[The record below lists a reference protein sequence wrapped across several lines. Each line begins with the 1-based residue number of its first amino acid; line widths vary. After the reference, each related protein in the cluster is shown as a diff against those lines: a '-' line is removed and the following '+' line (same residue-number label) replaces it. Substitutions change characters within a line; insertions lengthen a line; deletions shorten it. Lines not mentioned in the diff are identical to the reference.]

1 VPPKTAIDTT
11 HLGVI
16 GAGSWGTALAL
27 VLASN
32 GHRVQLWGHETSH
45 MAELCRDG
53 ENRRHLPG
61 ARFPAGMSATS
72 DLGAVVTGALMLVVV
87 VPSKAFAGVVRQ
99 LRGAGGDHTPILI
112 ATKGLDAGSGGL
124 LHALVEQELP
134 HSDVAVLSGPSF
146 AGEVAAGLPT
156 AVTIAAHNHDRAAA
170 FARPFHNGRFR
181 PYTCADLIGVQLGGA
196 VKNVLAV
203 ATGIADGLG
212 LGANTQAGLITR
224 GLAELRRLGV
234 AMGASADT
242 FMGLSG
248 VGDMV
253 LTCTDNQSRNRRFG
267 LGIGCGRTTKAVEQE
282 IGQTVEAITT
292 AQEVCTLAQHHQ
304 VDMPICREVNAIL
317 SGQRTPAEA
326 LSNLMNRPLGEEF
339 PDGG

>member
-1 VPPKTAIDTT
+1 VRQQATIGTT

-16 GAGSWGTALAL
+16 GAGSWGTALAM

-32 GHRVQLWGHETSH
+32 GHRVQLWGHDASH
-45 MAELCRDG
+45 MAELCQHG

-61 ARFPAGMSATS
+61 ARFPSELSVTS
-72 DLGAVVTGALMLVVV
+72 DLSTVVSGAMILVVV
-87 VPSKAFAGVVRQ
+87 VPSRAFAGVVRE
-99 LRGAGGDHTPILI
+99 LREAGADHTPILI
-112 ATKGLDAGSGGL
+112 ATKGLDADSGGL
-124 LHALVEQELP
+124 LHALVERELT

-156 AVTIAAHNHDRAAA
+156 AVTIAAHSHDQAAA
-170 FARPFHNGRFR
+170 FASPFHNGRFR
-181 PYTCADLIGVQLGGA
+181 PYTCADLVGVQLGGA

-234 AMGASADT
+234 AMGAAPQT

-267 LGIGCGRTTKAVEQE
+267 LGIGHGREAGMVERE

-292 AQEVCTLAQHHQ
+292 ANEVCTLAGRHQ
-304 VDMPICREVNAIL
+304 VDMPICQEVNAIL
-317 SGQRTPAEA
+317 SGRRTPAEA

-339 PDGG
+339 PDEG